1 MTSPQGGPTGQ
12 RALAVWRDEFRRY
25 AQGGAAEAGS
35 APHSTATTQ
44 DVADAL
50 LHAALA
56 FDGFINTQGGM
67 QPGRAEQS
75 MLLLLLVRDYLLP
88 LGDSEGALLDP
99 VFEETL
105 DAIRQ
110 GRLS

>member
-56 FDGFINTQGGM
+56 FDGFITQEGM

-75 MLLLLLVRDYLLP
+75 MLLLLLVRDYLRP
-88 LGDSEGALLDP
+88 LGDSEGALLEP
-99 VFEETL
+99 VFEKTL